1 MEKRRIA
8 ILGST
13 GSIGRQALDVI
24 RQHRD
29 LFEVELLTAN
39 NSSNLLIQQAIE
51 FDVNSVVICNEDKY
65 PEVKNALDPHYI
77 KVFAGM
83 QSVCDLVTSDNI
95 DIVLTSM
102 VGFSGL
108 SSTVAAVKAG
118 KTIALANKETLV
130 AAGHIVMDLALQH
143 NARILPV
150 DSEHSAIFQCL
161 MGSAG
166 AEIEKIHLTASG
178 GPFRTWK
185 KEDIAKAT
193 RAEALNHPNWS
204 MGSKITIDS
213 ATMMNKGLEIIEAR
227 WLFGTPG
234 DKIQVVIH
242 PESIIHSMVEYA
254 DGSVIAQMGHPDM
267 REAIQFAFSYP
278 YRLTLDNKKLNFA
291 ELGQMSFFAPDQ
303 DRFPALGLAYESL
316 EKGGN
321 MACIMNAANEAAV
334 AAFLNE
340 RIGFYDITDVV
351 HECMSGADF
360 VANPD
365 LETIFRSNESAYA
378 KANELIAKIS
388 GKKSF

>member
-24 RQHRD
+24 SQHRD

-39 NSSNLLIQQAIE
+39 NSSDLLIRQAIE
-51 FDVNSVVICNEDKY
+51 FDANAVVICNEDKY
-65 PEVKNALDPHYI
+65 KEVADALQPEGI

-83 QSVCDLVTSDNI
+83 QSVCDLVCGSNI

-108 SSTVAAVKAG
+108 ASTVAAVKAG

-130 AAGHIVMDLALQH
+130 AAGAIVMDLAARH
-143 NARILPV
+143 GARILPV

-166 AEIEKIHLTASG
+166 ADIEKIHLTASG
-178 GPFRTWK
+178 GPFRSWT
-185 KEDIAKAT
+185 KEQIALAT
-193 RAEALNHPNWS
+193 KAEALNHPNWS

-234 DKIQVVIH
+234 DKINVVIH
-242 PESIIHSMVEYA
+242 PESIIHSMIEYA

-278 YRLTLDNKKLNFA
+278 HRLTLNNRKLNFA
-291 ELGQMSFFAPDQ
+291 ELGSLSFFAPDAEK
-303 DRFPALGLAYESL
+303 FPALGLAYEAL
-316 EKGGN
+316 AKGGN

-334 AAFLNE
+334 AAFLQE
-340 RIGFYDITDVV
+340 RIGFYDITSVV
-351 HECMSGADF
+351 ADCMEGADF
-360 VANPD
+360 VAAPD
-365 LETIFRSNESAYA
+365 LDTIFKTNEITLK
-378 KANELIAKIS
+378 KAEEAIKIRQ
-388 GKKSF
+388 K

>member
-24 RQHRD
+24 SQHKD

-39 NSSNLLIQQAIE
+39 NSSDLLIRQAIE
-51 FDVNSVVICNEDKY
+51 FDANAVVICNEDKY
-65 PEVKNALDPHYI
+65 KEVADALQPQGI

-83 QSVCDLVTSDNI
+83 QSVCDLVCGSNI

-108 SSTVAAVKAG
+108 ASTVAAVKAG

-130 AAGHIVMDLALQH
+130 AAGAIVMDLAAKH
-143 NARILPV
+143 GARILPV

-166 AEIEKIHLTASG
+166 ADIEKIHLTASG
-178 GPFRTWK
+178 GPFRSWT
-185 KEDIAKAT
+185 KEQIALAT

-234 DKIQVVIH
+234 DKINVVIH
-242 PESIIHSMVEYA
+242 PESIIHSMIEYA

-278 YRLTLDNKKLNFA
+278 HRLTLDNKKLNFA
-291 ELGQMSFFAPDQ
+291 ELGSLSFFAPDTEK
-303 DRFPALGLAYESL
+303 FPALGLAYEAL
-316 EKGGN
+316 AKGGN

-334 AAFLNE
+334 AAFLQE
-340 RIGFYDITDVV
+340 RIGFYDITSVV
-351 HECMSGADF
+351 ADCMEGADF
-360 VANPD
+360 VATPD
-365 LETIFRSNESAYA
+365 LDTIFKTNEITLK
-378 KANELIAKIS
+378 KAEEAIKTRQ
-388 GKKSF
+388 K

>member
-24 RQHRD
+24 SQHRD

-39 NSSNLLIQQAIE
+39 NSSDLLIRQAIE
-51 FDVNSVVICNEDKY
+51 FDANAVVICNEDKY
-65 PEVKNALDPHYI
+65 KEVADSLQPEGI
-77 KVFAGM
+77 KVFTGM
-83 QSVCDLVTSDNI
+83 QSVCDLVCGSNI

-108 SSTVAAVKAG
+108 ASTVAAVKAG

-130 AAGHIVMDLALQH
+130 AAGAIVMDLAARH
-143 NARILPV
+143 GARILPV

-166 AEIEKIHLTASG
+166 ADIEKIHLTASG
-178 GPFRTWK
+178 GPFRSWT
-185 KEDIAKAT
+185 KEQIALAT
-193 RAEALNHPNWS
+193 KAEALNHPNWS

-234 DKIQVVIH
+234 DKINVVIH
-242 PESIIHSMVEYA
+242 PESIIHSMIEYA

-278 YRLTLDNKKLNFA
+278 HRLTLNNKKLNFA
-291 ELGQMSFFAPDQ
+291 ELGSLSFFAPDAEK
-303 DRFPALGLAYESL
+303 FPALGLAYEAL
-316 EKGGN
+316 AKGGN

-334 AAFLNE
+334 AAFLQE
-340 RIGFYDITDVV
+340 RIGFYDITSVV
-351 HECMSGADF
+351 ADCMEGADF
-360 VANPD
+360 VAAPD
-365 LETIFRSNESAYA
+365 LDTIFKTNEITLK
-378 KANELIAKIS
+378 KAEEAIKIRQ
-388 GKKSF
+388 K

>member
-24 RQHRD
+24 SQHRD

-39 NSSNLLIQQAIE
+39 NSTDLLIRQAIE
-51 FDVNSVVICNEDKY
+51 FDVNAVVICNEDKY
-65 PEVKNALDPHYI
+65 SEVADALQPHYI

-83 QSVCDLVTSDNI
+83 QSVCDLVTGDNI

-108 SSTVAAVKAG
+108 ASTVAAVKAG

-130 AAGHIVMDLALQH
+130 AAGAIVMDLAKQH
-143 NARILPV
+143 HSRILPV

-166 AEIEKIHLTASG
+166 ADIEKIHLTASG
-178 GPFRTWK
+178 GPFRTWTR
-185 KEDIAKAT
+185 DQIAQAT
-193 RAEALNHPNWS
+193 RAQALNHPNWS

-227 WLFGTPG
+227 WLFGTQG
-234 DKIQVVIH
+234 EKIDVVIH

-267 REAIQFAFSYP
+267 REAIQFAFSFP
-278 YRLTLDNKKLNFA
+278 HRLTLNNRKLNFA
-291 ELGQMSFFAPDQ
+291 ELGNLSFFAPDKEK
-303 DRFPALGLAYESL
+303 FPALGLAYESL
-316 EKGGN
+316 AKGGN

-334 AAFLNE
+334 AAFLQE
-340 RIGFYDITDVV
+340 KIGFYDITDVV
-351 HECMSGADF
+351 AECMAGADF

-365 LETIFRSNESAYA
+365 LDCIFETNETTLA
-378 KANELIAKIS
+378 KAGEIIRKIQ
-388 GKKSF
+388 K

>member
-1 MEKRRIA
+1 MEKRHIA

-24 RQHRD
+24 GQHRD

-39 NSSNLLIQQAIE
+39 NSTDLLIQQAIE
-51 FDVNSVVICNEDKY
+51 FDANAVVICNEDKY
-65 PEVKNALDPHYI
+65 QEVRDALDPHDI

-83 QSVCDLVTSDNI
+83 QSVCDLVTGDNI

-108 SSTVAAVKAG
+108 SSTVAAVNAG

-130 AAGHIVMDLALQH
+130 AAGKIVMDLAARTG
-143 NARILPV
+143 ARILPV

-166 AEIEKIHLTASG
+166 APIEKIHLTASG
-178 GPFRTWK
+178 GPFRTWS

-193 RAEALNHPNWS
+193 RTQALNHPNWS

-227 WLFGTPG
+227 WLFGTSG
-234 DKIQVVIH
+234 DKIEVVIH
-242 PESIIHSMVEYA
+242 PESIIHSMIEYA

-278 YRLTLDNKKLNFA
+278 FRLPLNNRKLNFA
-291 ELGQMSFFAPDQ
+291 ELGGLSFFAPDLNK
-303 DRFPALGLAYESL
+303 FPALGLAYESL

-334 AAFLNE
+334 AAFLKE
-340 RIGFYDITDVV
+340 RIGFYDITSVV
-351 HECMSGADF
+351 RDCMDGVDF
-360 VANPD
+360 VADPD
-365 LETIFRSNESAYA
+365 LDTIFATNKEAYI
-378 KANELIAKIS
+378 KACELIDRI
-388 GKKSF
+388 

>member
-39 NSSNLLIQQAIE
+39 NSTDLLIRQAIE
-51 FDVNSVVICNEDKY
+51 FDANSVVICNEDKY
-65 PEVKNALDPHYI
+65 KEVSEALQPHYI

-83 QSVCDLVTSDNI
+83 KSVCDLVTGDNI

-102 VGFSGL
+102 VVFSGL
-108 SSTVAAVKAG
+108 ASTVAAVKAG

-130 AAGHIVMDLALQH
+130 AAGAIVMDLAKQH
-143 NARILPV
+143 RSRILPV

-166 AEIEKIHLTASG
+166 ADIEKIHLTASG
-178 GPFRTWK
+178 GPFRTWTR
-185 KEDIAKAT
+185 EQIAKAT
-193 RAEALNHPNWS
+193 REQALNHPNWS

-234 DKIQVVIH
+234 EKIDVVVH

-267 REAIQFAFSYP
+267 REAIQFAFSFP
-278 YRLTLDNKKLNFA
+278 HRLTLNNRKLNFA
-291 ELGQMSFFAPDQ
+291 ELGSLSFFVPDMEK
-303 DRFPALGLAYESL
+303 FPALGLAYESL
-316 EKGGN
+316 RKGGN

-334 AAFLNE
+334 AAFLQE
-340 RIGFYDITDVV
+340 KIGFYEITDVV
-351 HECMSGADF
+351 QECMAGADF

-365 LETIFRSNESAYA
+365 LDTIFETNDAAFAHAKEIIARVSSA
-378 KANELIAKIS
+378 KT
-388 GKKSF
+388 F

>member
-39 NSSNLLIQQAIE
+39 NSTDLLIRQAIE
-51 FDVNSVVICNEDKY
+51 FDANAVVICNEDRY
-65 PEVKNALDPHYI
+65 SEVRDALDPHFI

-83 QSVCDLVTSDNI
+83 QSVCDLVTGDNI

-130 AAGHIVMDLALQH
+130 AAGRIVMDLAARH
-143 NARILPV
+143 GSRILPV

-166 AEIEKIHLTASG
+166 ADIEKIHLTASG
-178 GPFRTWK
+178 GPFRTWT
-185 KEDIAKAT
+185 KEQIAVAT
-193 RAEALNHPNWS
+193 REQALNHPNWS

-234 DKIQVVIH
+234 DRIQVVIH
-242 PESIIHSMVEYA
+242 PESIIHSMIEYA

-278 YRLTLDNKKLNFA
+278 HRLPLDNRKLNFA
-291 ELGQMSFFAPDQ
+291 ELGKMSFFAPDQ
-303 DRFPALGLAYESL
+303 EKFPALGLAYESL

-334 AAFLNE
+334 AAFLQE

-351 HECMSGADF
+351 HETMAGADF
-360 VANPD
+360 VADPD
-365 LETIFRSNESAYA
+365 LETIFRTNEESLIR
-378 KANELIAKIS
+378 ANGLIDRIA
-388 GKKSF
+388 GRKSF

>member
-29 LFEVELLTAN
+29 LFEVEMLTAN
-39 NSSNLLIQQAIE
+39 NSAELLIQQAIE
-51 FDVNSVVICNEDKY
+51 FDANNVVICNESKY
-65 PEVKNALDPHYI
+65 KEVSDALQPHYI

-83 QSVCDLVTSDNI
+83 KSVCDLVTGDNI

-108 SSTVAAVKAG
+108 ASTVAAVKAG

-130 AAGHIVMDLALQH
+130 AAGAIVMDLAAQH
-143 NARILPV
+143 GSRILPV

-166 AEIEKIHLTASG
+166 ADIEKIHLTASG
-178 GPFRTWK
+178 GPFRTWSR
-185 KEDIAKAT
+185 EQIAKAT
-193 RAEALNHPNWS
+193 REQALNHPNWS

-234 DKIQVVIH
+234 EKIDVVVH

-267 REAIQFAFSYP
+267 REAIQFAFSFP
-278 YRLTLDNKKLNFA
+278 HRLTLDNRKLNFA
-291 ELGQMSFFAPDQ
+291 ELGSLSFFVPDMEK
-303 DRFPALGLAYESL
+303 FPALGLAYESL
-316 EKGGN
+316 RKGGN

-334 AAFLNE
+334 AAFLQE
-340 RIGFYDITDVV
+340 KIGFYEITDVV
-351 HECMSGADF
+351 QECMAGADF

-365 LETIFRSNESAYA
+365 LETIFETNDAAFAHAKEIIGRVSSA
-378 KANELIAKIS
+378 KT
-388 GKKSF
+388 F

>member
-24 RQHRD
+24 SQHRD

-39 NSSNLLIQQAIE
+39 NSSDLLIRQAIE
-51 FDVNSVVICNEDKY
+51 FDANAVVICNEDKY
-65 PEVKNALDPHYI
+65 KEVADSLQPEGI

-83 QSVCDLVTSDNI
+83 QSVCDLVCGSNI

-108 SSTVAAVKAG
+108 ASTVAAVKAG

-130 AAGHIVMDLALQH
+130 AAGAIVMDLAARH
-143 NARILPV
+143 GARILPV

-166 AEIEKIHLTASG
+166 ADIEKIHLTASG
-178 GPFRTWK
+178 GPFRSWT
-185 KEDIAKAT
+185 KEQIALAT
-193 RAEALNHPNWS
+193 KAEALNHPNWS

-234 DKIQVVIH
+234 DKINVVIH
-242 PESIIHSMVEYA
+242 PESIIHSMIEYA

-278 YRLTLDNKKLNFA
+278 HRLTLNNKKLNFA
-291 ELGQMSFFAPDQ
+291 ELGSLSFFAPDAEK
-303 DRFPALGLAYESL
+303 FPALGLAYEAL
-316 EKGGN
+316 AKGGN

-334 AAFLNE
+334 AAFLQE
-340 RIGFYDITDVV
+340 RIGFYDITSVV
-351 HECMSGADF
+351 ADCMEGADF
-360 VANPD
+360 VAAPD
-365 LETIFRSNESAYA
+365 LDTIFKTNEITLK
-378 KANELIAKIS
+378 KAEEAIKIRQ
-388 GKKSF
+388 K

>member
-1 MEKRRIA
+1 MEKRHIA

-24 RQHRD
+24 SQHRD

-39 NSSNLLIQQAIE
+39 NSTDLLIRQAIE
-51 FDVNSVVICNEDKY
+51 FDVNAVVICNEERY
-65 PEVKNALDPHYI
+65 QEVKDALDPHDI

-83 QSVCDLVTSDNI
+83 QSVCDLVTGSNI

-130 AAGHIVMDLALQH
+130 AAGRIVMDLAAKTG
-143 NARILPV
+143 ARILPV

-166 AEIEKIHLTASG
+166 APIEKIHLTASG
-178 GPFRTWK
+178 GPFRKWSR
-185 KEDIAKAT
+185 EDIAKAT
-193 RAEALNHPNWS
+193 RAQALNHPNWS

-234 DKIQVVIH
+234 DKIEVVIH
-242 PESIIHSMVEYA
+242 PESIIHSMIEYA

-278 YRLTLDNKKLNFA
+278 FRLPLNNRKLNFA
-291 ELGQMSFFAPDQ
+291 ELGGLSFFAPDAEK
-303 DRFPALGLAYESL
+303 FPALGLAYESL

-334 AAFLNE
+334 AAFLQD
-340 RIGFYDITDVV
+340 RIGFYDITSVV
-351 HECMSGADF
+351 RDCMDGVDF
-360 VANPD
+360 VADPD
-365 LETIFRSNESAYA
+365 LETIFATNAEALIRAG
-378 KANELIAKIS
+378 ELIDKIS
-388 GKKSF
+388 

>member
-39 NSSNLLIQQAIE
+39 NSTDLLIRQAIE
-51 FDVNSVVICNEDKY
+51 FDANAVVICNEDRY
-65 PEVKNALDPHYI
+65 GEVRDALDPHFI

-83 QSVCDLVTSDNI
+83 QSVCDLVTGDNV

-130 AAGHIVMDLALQH
+130 AAGRIVMDLAARH
-143 NARILPV
+143 GSRILPV

-166 AEIEKIHLTASG
+166 ADIEKIHLTASG
-178 GPFRTWK
+178 GPFRTWT
-185 KEDIAKAT
+185 KEQIAAAT
-193 RAEALNHPNWS
+193 REQALNHPNWS

-234 DKIQVVIH
+234 DRIQVVIH
-242 PESIIHSMVEYA
+242 PESIIHSMIEYA

-278 YRLTLDNKKLNFA
+278 HRLPLNNRKLNFA
-291 ELGQMSFFAPDQ
+291 ELGKMSFFAPDQ
-303 DRFPALGLAYESL
+303 EKFPALGLAYESL

-334 AAFLNE
+334 AAFLQE

-351 HECMSGADF
+351 HETMAGADF
-360 VANPD
+360 VADPD
-365 LETIFRSNESAYA
+365 LETIFRTNEESLIR
-378 KANELIAKIS
+378 ANGIIDRIA
-388 GKKSF
+388 GRKSF